1 MTKPIPPKDGGPS
14 PEQRE
19 VRRVLVV
26 DSQRTPLAPCTSAR
40 ARILLREQKAAV
52 LRYVPFTLILK
63 HEVDAA
69 ATPTCHIGIDPG
81 TQHAGFALV
90 LHRAKRGPL
99 VVWHAELKLRQKA
112 IRMIVEKRAA
122 VRRARRNR
130 LWRRPARFNN
140 RTRAKGWL
148 PPSLEH
154 VIARTTTVV
163 SRLVRWCRVG
173 EVRIER
179 VEFDTQALLRDV
191 TQGRYGTLAHRVHLK
206 EYLYAVHRGCAYCR
220 GASKDTR
227 YELEHVLARALGG
240 SHSVV
245 NHTLAC
251 HTCNQSKGKL
261 TIPQWV
267 AWAQTGSTAW
277 HQAIVTHAPAIWERC
292 MRLTD
297 QADKGRW
304 VSIAQGLADAANMN
318 RLRQAL
324 FDRIV
329 RRHPLLVTIFH
340 PAWVTHYRRI
350 LSSMPKDHW
359 VDAALVG
366 QINDRLP
373 ILGVRGPALL
383 LETPRHQSRQMIQ
396 MDAYGFPKT
405 NVKGPSRR
413 QGVCTGD
420 ICRFQYKHRK
430 FISRVAL
437 SKNRAKFFF
446 DGKFRSISLEEV
458 KVIQRA

>member
-1 MTKPIPPKDGGPS
+1 MNTETPS
-14 PEQRE
+14 QG

-26 DSQRTPLAPCTSAR
+26 DSRRTPLAPCSAAR

-52 LRYVPFTLILK
+52 LRYVPFTLILRYT
-63 HEVDAA
+63 VDAS
-69 ATPTCHIGIDPG
+69 ATPACHIGIDPG
-81 TQHAGFALV
+81 TQHVGFALV
-90 LHRAKRGPL
+90 LHRTKRGPL

-130 LWRRPARFNN
+130 LWRRPARYKN
-140 RTRAKGWL
+140 RIRAKGWL

-191 TQGRYGTLAHRVHLK
+191 SQERYGSLAHRVHLK
-206 EYLYAVHRGCAYCR
+206 EYLYAIHHGCTYCH

-251 HTCNQSKGKL
+251 HTCNQSKGKF

-297 QADKGRW
+297 QADKGQW

-329 RRHPLLVTIFH
+329 QRHPLLVTIFH

-350 LSSMPKDHW
+350 LSGMPKDHW

-373 ILGVRGPALL
+373 TWGVRDKALL
-383 LETPRHQSRQMIQ
+383 LETPRHQSRQMVQ

-405 NVKGPSRR
+405 KAKGPSRR
-413 QGVCTGD
+413 HGVRSGD
-420 ICRFQYKHRK
+420 LCHLRYK
-430 FISRVAL
+430 
-437 SKNRAKFFF
+437 
-446 DGKFRSISLEEV
+446 DISLLRRITISGNSARFSFNGKKCSV
-458 KVIQRA
+458 LLSTVRVIQRM

>member
-1 MTKPIPPKDGGPS
+1 MKQETTGQG
-14 PEQRE
+14 

-26 DSQRTPLAPCTSAR
+26 DSQRTPLAPCTAAR

-63 HEVDAA
+63 HEVDAST
-69 ATPTCHIGIDPG
+69 TPACHIGIDPG

-112 IRMIVEKRAA
+112 VRMAVEKRAA

-140 RTRAKGWL
+140 RIPAKGWL

-154 VIARTTTVV
+154 VIARTATVV
-163 SRLVRWCRVG
+163 GRLVRWCRVG

-179 VEFDTQALLRDV
+179 VEFDTQVLLRDV
-191 TQGRYGTLAHRVHLK
+191 TQERYGSLAHRVHLK
-206 EYLYAVHRGCAYCR
+206 DYLYALHKGCAYCH
-220 GASKDTR
+220 GASKDAR
-227 YELEHVLARALGG
+227 HELEHVLARALGG

-267 AWAQTGSTAW
+267 AWAQTGSTPW

-292 MRLTD
+292 MRLSD
-297 QADKGRW
+297 QADKGQW
-304 VSIAQGLADAANMN
+304 VSIAQGLADATNMN

-329 RRHPLLVTIFH
+329 RQHPLLITIFR

-350 LSSMPKDHW
+350 LSGVPKDHW

-373 ILGVRGPALL
+373 TWGVQGLPLILEAPSNQRRLMV
-383 LETPRHQSRQMIQ
+383 Q

-405 NVKGPSRR
+405 KAKDPSRR
-413 QGVCTGD
+413 SGVHTGD
-420 ICRFQYKHRK
+420 LCKITYKKATLIR
-430 FISRVAL
+430 RVTVSGQSAC
-437 SKNRAKFFF
+437 F
-446 DGKFRSISLEEV
+446 DFGGKKKGVRLTSVRVL
-458 KVIQRA
+458 QRI

>member
-1 MTKPIPPKDGGPS
+1 MKPEISGQG
-14 PEQRE
+14 

-26 DSQRTPLAPCTSAR
+26 DSRRTPLAPCTAAR

-63 HEVDAA
+63 HEVDASK
-69 ATPTCHIGIDPG
+69 TPACHIGIDPG
-81 TQHAGFALV
+81 TQHPGFALV

-112 IRMIVEKRAA
+112 IRLAVEKRAA
-122 VRRARRNR
+122 VRRNRRNR

-140 RTRAKGWL
+140 RIPAKGWL

-191 TQGRYGTLAHRVHLK
+191 SQERYGTLAHRVHLK
-206 EYLYAVHRGCAYCR
+206 EYLYAVHHGCAYCH

-240 SHSVV
+240 SHSVL

-277 HQAIVTHAPAIWERC
+277 HQAVATHAPVIWDRC

-297 QADKGRW
+297 QADKGQW

-329 RRHPLLVTIFH
+329 QRHPLLITIFH
-340 PAWVTHYRRI
+340 PAWVTHYRRT
-350 LSSMPKDHW
+350 LSGMPKDHW

-373 ILGVRGPALL
+373 AWGVQGPALC
-383 LETPRHQSRQMIQ
+383 LETPQHQRRQMVQ
-396 MDAYGFPKT
+396 MNAFGFPRTKP
-405 NVKGPSRR
+405 KGPSRR
-413 QGVCTGD
+413 HGIRTGD
-420 ICRFQYKHRK
+420 LCRVTTKKVSGVVRVIITGERVQFTYKGK
-430 FISRVAL
+430 LCSAL
-437 SKNRAKFFF
+437 FKNTTV
-446 DGKFRSISLEEV
+446 L
-458 KVIQRA
+458 QRA

>member
-1 MTKPIPPKDGGPS
+1 MKPETTGQG
-14 PEQRE
+14 

-26 DSQRTPLAPCTSAR
+26 DSRRTPLAPCTAAR

-63 HEVDAA
+63 HEVEAS
-69 ATPTCHIGIDPG
+69 ATPACHIGIDPG

-112 IRMIVEKRAA
+112 VRLAVEKRAA

-163 SRLVRWCRVG
+163 SRLVRWCRVS

-179 VEFDTQALLRDV
+179 VEFDTLSLLRGV
-191 TQGRYGTLAHRVHLK
+191 GEERYGTLAHRVHLK
-206 EYLYAVHRGCAYCR
+206 EYLYAVHHGCAYCH

-227 YELEHVLARALGG
+227 YELEHILARALGG

-251 HTCNQSKGKL
+251 HTCNQSKGRL

-267 AWAQTGSTAW
+267 AWAQTGTTVW
-277 HQAIVTHAPAIWERC
+277 HQAIVTHAPVIWDRC

-297 QADKGRW
+297 QADKGQW
-304 VSIAQGLADAANMN
+304 VSIAHGLADAANMN

-324 FDRIV
+324 FDRIS
-329 RRHPLLVTIFH
+329 RRHPLLITIFH
-340 PAWVTHYRRI
+340 PAWITHYRRI
-350 LSSMPKDHW
+350 LSGMPKDHW

-373 ILGVRGPALL
+373 AWGVQGPALL
-383 LETPRHQSRQMIQ
+383 LETLRHQSRQMVQ

-405 NVKGPSRR
+405 KAKGPSRR
-413 QGVCTGD
+413 QGVKSGD
-420 ICRFQYKHRK
+420 LCLFNYKGVSIRRHVTVSNYR
-430 FISRVAL
+430 AL
-437 SKNRAKFFF
+437 FKYLGTK
-446 DGKFRSISLEEV
+446 RSIALDNV
-458 KVIQRA
+458 RVIQHI

>member
-1 MTKPIPPKDGGPS
+1 MKQETTGQG
-14 PEQRE
+14 

-26 DSQRTPLAPCTSAR
+26 DSQRTPLAPCTAAR

-63 HEVDAA
+63 HEVVAS
-69 ATPTCHIGIDPG
+69 ATPACHIGIDPG
-81 TQHAGFALV
+81 TQHTGFALV
-90 LHRAKRGPL
+90 LHRAKRGPV

-112 IRMIVEKRAA
+112 IRMIVKKRAMA
-122 VRRARRNR
+122 RRARRNR

-140 RTRAKGWL
+140 RIPAKGWL

-154 VIARTTTVV
+154 VVARTTTVV
-163 SRLVRWCRVG
+163 SRLVRWCRVS

-191 TQGRYGTLAHRVHLK
+191 TQERYGTLAHRVHLK
-206 EYLYAVHRGCAYCR
+206 EYLYATHHGCAYCR

-240 SHSVV
+240 SHSVL

-267 AWAQTGSTAW
+267 AWAQTGTTPW
-277 HQAIVTHAPAIWERC
+277 HQAIITHAPVIWERC
-292 MRLTD
+292 MRLTE
-297 QADKGRW
+297 QANKGLW
-304 VSIAQGLADAANMN
+304 VSIAQGLVSAANMN

-324 FDRIV
+324 FERII

-350 LSSMPKDHW
+350 LSGMLKDHW

-373 ILGVRGPALL
+373 AWQVQGPSLL
-383 LETPRHQSRQMIQ
+383 LETPSHQRRQMVQ

-405 NVKGPSRR
+405 KAKGPSRR
-413 QGVCTGD
+413 QGIRTGD
-420 ICRFQYKHRK
+420 LCRFNYKNMTLLR
-430 FISRVAL
+430 RVTITE
-437 SKNRAKFFF
+437 NRVRFDFF
-446 DGKFRSISLEEV
+446 GKKRSISLSAAQV
-458 KVIQRA
+458 VSRA